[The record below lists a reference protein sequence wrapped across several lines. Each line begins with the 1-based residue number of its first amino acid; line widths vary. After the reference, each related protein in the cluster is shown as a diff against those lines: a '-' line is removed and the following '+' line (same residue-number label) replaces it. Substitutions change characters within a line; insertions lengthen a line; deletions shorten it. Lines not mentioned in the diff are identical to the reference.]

1 MNRDLIMSVLLI
13 IAGIVL
19 AIALFAAGA
28 VWKGRSNRHNSGL
41 FQDASFPGS
50 QCVFVRTMTK
60 NN

>member
-1 MNRDLIMSVLLI
+1 MNRDLIISVLLI

-41 FQDASFPGS
+41 SPDTPFTLS
-50 QCVFVRTMTK
+50 QSMCVCEDL
-60 NN
+60 